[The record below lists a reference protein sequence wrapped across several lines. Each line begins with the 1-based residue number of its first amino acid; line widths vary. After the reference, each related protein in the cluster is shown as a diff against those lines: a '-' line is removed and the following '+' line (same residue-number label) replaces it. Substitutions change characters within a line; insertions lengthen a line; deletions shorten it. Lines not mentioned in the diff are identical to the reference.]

1 MTDEIHW
8 ESANHGMLRLDGRTI
23 GFTIHDRDATG
34 GWIEIDERVSDFMSI
49 ESAIWSRYGSAV
61 ERIVWFKFGRGRSL
75 MIQAKYAP

>member
-1 MTDEIHW
+1 MIVMQR
-8 ESANHGMLRLDGRTI
+8 AAGLKLM
-23 GFTIHDRDATG
+23 
-34 GWIEIDERVSDFMSI
+34 ERVSDFMSI